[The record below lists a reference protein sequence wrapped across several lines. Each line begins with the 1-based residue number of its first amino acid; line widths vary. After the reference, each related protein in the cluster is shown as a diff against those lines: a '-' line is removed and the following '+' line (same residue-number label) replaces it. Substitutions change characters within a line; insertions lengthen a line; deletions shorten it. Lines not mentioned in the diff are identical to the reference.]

1 MIDRRIHPQVLDFNE
16 GRTEERSYMIF
27 STFKTLPTPS
37 TNTSFQEGTLRWIP
51 SILQIHGP
59 CSFSPDSPVKVY
71 VISNLRH
78 DLTIATLQI
87 SSVQQYCQHSSLLI
101 AAKAIVKCQP
111 RNVFTGKQAPW
122 RSMELDFQVNMHNIT
137 ILTAF
142 TYSATLYI
150 CSVLFSRAYFQVV
163 GIELQLKALSCSSL
177 AILEH
182 A

>member
-1 MIDRRIHPQVLDFNE
+1 
-16 GRTEERSYMIF
+16 
-27 STFKTLPTPS
+27 
-37 TNTSFQEGTLRWIP
+37 
-51 SILQIHGP
+51 
-59 CSFSPDSPVKVY
+59 
-71 VISNLRH
+71 
-78 DLTIATLQI
+78 
-87 SSVQQYCQHSSLLI
+87 
-101 AAKAIVKCQP
+101 
-111 RNVFTGKQAPW
+111 
-122 RSMELDFQVNMHNIT
+122 MELDFQVNMHNIT